1 MASATAVERLT
12 WVGYLLIGFLATA
25 FGSSLPVLRH
35 ELGVGYPQLSLLF
48 VATAIGNTAAYFVA
62 NPLVDRVGS
71 QRVFL
76 WGLLLFAACTVPLVL
91 SHRLLLWL
99 GASAVL
105 GVGFAFV
112 DVGASRIVNELH
124 RPRPA
129 QALNRL
135 NLFFGVGA
143 IGAPMIVALGVR
155 LDLGS
160 RPAFAVVVLLASG
173 AAALLWA
180 RHGAGVRPQAPQTA
194 PDPVRETLTLL
205 REAPW
210 MRLLAVAMF
219 FYICAEAGFGSW
231 ISAYVH
237 ARAGVGAALAAL
249 YPSAY
254 QAGLTTVRVA
264 MGPWLQQLRLERLL
278 TLGGLVAIGGGILV
292 GAGGQLPLLDLLGT
306 VVAGIGFA
314 LVFPV
319 ALSIA
324 SERAPGREGI
334 TYGVL
339 YQALALAALLAPWL
353 EGQVFVHSPLL
364 AILVTPLCAV
374 AMTVAAAPLARRTS

>member
-1 MASATAVERLT
+1 MSRATAVERLT
-12 WVGYLLIGFLATA
+12 WAGYFLIGFLATA

-48 VATAIGNTAAYFVA
+48 VASAIGNTAAYFVA

-76 WGLLLFAACTVPLVL
+76 WGLLLFAAFALPLVL
-91 SHRLLLWL
+91 SHRLSTWL
-99 GASAVL
+99 AASAVL

-129 QALNRL
+129 RALNRL
-135 NLFFGVGA
+135 NLYFGVGA
-143 IGAPMIVALGVR
+143 VAAPAIVALGVR
-155 LDLGS
+155 LRVGS
-160 RPAFAVVVLLASG
+160 LLAFAAVVLLAGG
-173 AAALLWA
+173 AAALLFA
-180 RHGAGVRPQAPQTA
+180 RHGAGVRPPAPPA
-194 PDPVRETLTLL
+194 AADPVRETLELL
-205 REAPW
+205 RTAPW

-237 ARAGVGAALAAL
+237 ARAGVGTALAAL

-264 MGPWLQQLRLERLL
+264 VGPWLQRLRLERLL
-278 TLGGLVAIGGGILV
+278 TLGGVVAIGGGILV
-292 GAGGQLPLLDLLGT
+292 GVGGELPVLDLLGT
-306 VVAGIGFA
+306 VIAGIGFA

-324 SERAPGREGI
+324 SERAPGREGV
-334 TYGVL
+334 TYGIL

-353 EGQVFVHSPLL
+353 EGQVFTRSPLA

-374 AMTVAAAPLARRTS
+374 AMTIAAAPLARRTA